1 MSMDDPRMD
10 LPPASK
16 SGNETKEEH
25 YDKKVEIAK
34 AEVTEYDKKEGAW
47 IERCQGE
54 RKTLQG
60 FRDQLRNEATT
71 QTKYKPLAI

>member
-60 FRDQLRNEATT
+60 
-71 QTKYKPLAI
+71 